1 MEELA
6 RQSDPAQGAAVN
18 SDPATP
24 SESPQGTREQDV
36 ATTEIDLAEVLSPD
50 KETEQAGTVTTN
62 PALAAEQVAMQA
74 MYD

>member
-6 RQSDPAQGAAVN
+6 RQSDPAQG
-18 SDPATP
+18 
-24 SESPQGTREQDV
+24 
-36 ATTEIDLAEVLSPD
+36 AEVLSPD